1 VRDADLR
8 RALRDV
14 ELPRPDRERALT
26 VVRAAFADRERV
38 PWPRRHVRS
47 LALAGAAAVVAA
59 AIVAATFSSP
69 GRAVVD
75 NLRKAIGVEHAQ
87 PALFSLPSS
96 GRLLVTATTG
106 SWIVAQDGSSRH
118 LGAYREASWSP
129 FGRFVVGARSNE
141 LAALEPSGSVRWT
154 LGRPGVLFPRWA
166 GTPADTRIAYL
177 ARDGLHVVAGDGTGD
192 HLVSTAAV
200 PLAPPAWRQLR
211 SGARALAFV
220 GLHGRVAVV
229 DPDAGGIEYE
239 LPPLVAPR
247 ALAWSPS
254 GTLAV
259 ASRSGVDVFAGR
271 RRIARRQL
279 PDVSALAFAPD
290 GRALAVLRGNEVLL
304 FGPRLRAPK
313 RLFAGAGRLAGL
325 AWSPDGR
332 WLLVGW
338 PGANQWLFVRTGGQ
352 HRLVAVSNVSEQF
365 RSSAF
370 PRVAGWC
377 CATP

>member
-1 VRDADLR
+1 VKDVDLG

-14 ELPRPDRERALT
+14 ELPRPDRERALA
-26 VVRAAFADRERV
+26 VVRTAFAERERV
-38 PWPRRHVRS
+38 SWPRRHVRS
-47 LALAGAAAVVAA
+47 LALAVAAATVAA
-59 AIVAATFSSP
+59 AIVAATLSSP
-69 GRAVVD
+69 GRAVID

-96 GRLLVTATTG
+96 GRLLVTATSG
-106 SWIVAQDGSSRH
+106 SWIVAQDGSNRH
-118 LGAYREASWSP
+118 LGAYRDASWSP

-141 LAALEPSGSVRWT
+141 LAALEPTGRVRWT
-154 LGRPGVLFPRWA
+154 LARAGVRFPRWA
-166 GTPADTRIAYL
+166 GTPADTRIAYF

-192 HLVSTAAV
+192 HLVSAAAV
-200 PLAPPAWRQLR
+200 PLAPPAWRQLA
-211 SGARALAFV
+211 SGAQALAFV
-220 GLHGRVAVV
+220 GLRGRVTVV

-259 ASRSGVDVFAGR
+259 ASRNGVDVYAGR
-271 RRIARRQL
+271 RRIAHRHL
-279 PDVSALAFAPD
+279 TGVSAVAFAPD
-290 GRALAVLRGNEVLL
+290 GRAVAVLHGNEVLL
-304 FGPRLRAPK
+304 YGPRLRAPR
-313 RLFAGAGRLAGL
+313 RLFAGSGRLAGL

-338 PGANQWLFVRTGGQ
+338 PSANQWLFVRTTGR

-365 RSSAF
+365 GSSAF

-377 CATP
+377 CSTS